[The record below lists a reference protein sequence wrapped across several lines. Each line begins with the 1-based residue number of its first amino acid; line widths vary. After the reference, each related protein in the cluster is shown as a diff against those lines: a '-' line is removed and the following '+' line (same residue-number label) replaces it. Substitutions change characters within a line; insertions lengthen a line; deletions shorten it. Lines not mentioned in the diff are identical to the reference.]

1 VTIVVRNGEVPGV
14 GRVDVGI
21 AGGRIVAVEPE
32 LDGDEVVD
40 ATGCTVAPGFVDLQ
54 CNGAGGIDL
63 TTQPE
68 RVAEVAALLP
78 RWGVTAWL
86 PTVVTAAPDVR
97 ARAVE
102 AITAAEVPDG
112 AAAVLGVHL
121 EGPFLAPGRTGAHD
135 RRWVLDPVD
144 EGWSRDGGV
153 AVVTL
158 APERPGGLELLRALA
173 DRGVVVAVG
182 HSDATAEEVGAAV
195 DAGATLVTHLFNA
208 MSPLHHRAP
217 GVVGAALTDDRL
229 RFGVIADGIHVDPA
243 VVRLAWRAAGDR
255 LVLVT
260 DAVAPMGSAT
270 HAPGT
275 GVRLPDGTLAG
286 SDLSMDRAVRN
297 LIAFAGCS
305 AEEAIVAATATPAAA
320 VGATDRGCVRPGA
333 VADLVLLD
341 ADLGVVA
348 TVVRGVVRRW

>member
-1 VTIVVRNGEVPGV
+1 VTLVVRGGS
-14 GRVDVGI
+14 VDV
-21 AGGRIVAVEPE
+21 AVDGGRIVAVGDGV
-32 LDGDEVVD
+32 DGDEVLD

-63 TTQPE
+63 TTEPE
-68 RVAEVAALLP
+68 RVGEVAALLP

-86 PTVVTAAPDVR
+86 PTVVTAAAEVR

-102 AITAAEVPDG
+102 VIAAAEIPDG

-135 RRWVLDPVD
+135 RRWVLEPVD
-144 EGWSRDGGV
+144 EGWSRERGV

-158 APERPGGLELLRALA
+158 APERPGGLDLVRTLA
-173 DRGVVVAVG
+173 GRGVVVAVG
-182 HSDATAEEVGAAV
+182 HSDATVEEVGDAV
-195 DAGATLVTHLFNA
+195 EAGATLVTHLFNA

-217 GVVGAALTDDRL
+217 GVAGAALTDDRL

-260 DAVAPMGSAT
+260 DAVAPMGSAA
-270 HAPGT
+270 HDAGT

-286 SDLSMDRAVRN
+286 SDLTMDQAVRN

-320 VGATDRGCVRPGA
+320 VGAADRGAVRPGA
-333 VADLVLLD
+333 VADLVVLD
-341 ADLGVVA
+341 QELRVV
-348 TVVRGVVRRW
+348 TTIVRGVVRRW